1 MRFSLK
7 IALLAVLPSAFA
19 WAESVAPHEE
29 MTQARQNP
37 EIKVD
42 TSQPGVASRLFLDSR
57 KIITNQPTEADQ
69 KKAYELMLQAA
80 ELNYPQA
87 MLHVATFYSDGM
99 GVEQNFEEAM
109 LWYRRVA
116 ESVEPELVNVAQ
128 NNIGL
133 FYYRG
138 QGVTKDRQ
146 ESLKWLQRAVDNGNT
161 KAINNLKFVKGHILT
176 LEAMEIMDNQPSKAD
191 EKKAFE
197 LLREGAE
204 GNYPW
209 AMLYTASNYQ
219 RGRGV
224 KQNFK
229 EAMRRYLA
237 VAELNHKTARVAQN
251 NIGFMYYRGESV
263 AKDHAEAIKW
273 LQRAVDNGHPK
284 AAKALK
290 HIRARTEDHTLGR
303 AAPTVQTS
311 TVRIE

>member
-1 MRFSLK
+1 MRPLRLF
-7 IALLAVLPSAFA
+7 ALLAVLPSAFA
-19 WAESVAPHEE
+19 WVETVEPQEE
-29 MTQARQNP
+29 ITQTRQNP

-57 KIITNQPTEADQ
+57 ILIANQPTEADK
-69 KKAYELMLQAA
+69 KKAHELMLQAA

-99 GVEQNFEEAM
+99 GVEHNFGEAM
-109 LWYRRVA
+109 RWYRRVA
-116 ESVEPELVNVAQ
+116 ESGEPKLVNVAQ

-146 ESLKWLQRAVDNGNT
+146 ESLKWLQRAVDNGNS
-161 KAINNLKFVKGHILT
+161 KAVKNLKFVRGHILT
-176 LEAMEIMDNQPSKAD
+176 LEAMEIMDSQPSKAD

-197 LLREGAE
+197 QLLEGAE

-224 KQNFK
+224 QQNFQ
-229 EAMRRYLA
+229 EAMRWYLK

-251 NIGFMYYRGESV
+251 NIGIMYYRGDGV
-263 AKDHAEAIKW
+263 PKDHAEAIKW

-284 AAKALK
+284 AGKALK
-290 HIRARTEDHTLGR
+290 HILA
-303 AAPTVQTS
+303 QN
-311 TVRIE
+311 